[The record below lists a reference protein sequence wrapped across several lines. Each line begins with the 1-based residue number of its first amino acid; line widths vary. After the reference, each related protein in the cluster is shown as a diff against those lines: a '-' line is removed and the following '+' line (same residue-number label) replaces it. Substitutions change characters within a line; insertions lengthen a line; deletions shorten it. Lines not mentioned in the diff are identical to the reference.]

1 MNLGGNDFANAITS
15 LGFMVAAVALL
26 PPLLMHVLPEVVAF
40 PLSLVISTAC
50 YGYLAFINFQKG
62 YRKKSWIKVKA
73 SPINGEVSGQLN
85 VETTTSVTV
94 GWSFIHEGKQHDVKF
109 RSSDRYTLDREV
121 YWCPDTDV
129 IILRKLK
136 MKFYFCVYSICA
148 VMAFYLAHLAIFV
161 ELMGFEE
168 VIPANVWFLLLAS
181 PICVI
186 VYLEYKYR

>member
-1 MNLGGNDFANAITS
+1 
-15 LGFMVAAVALL
+15 MVAAVALL
-26 PPLLMHVLPEVVAF
+26 PPLLMHVIPEVVAF
-40 PLSLVISTAC
+40 PLSVVISTAC

-121 YWCPDTDV
+121 YWCPDTDE

-181 PICVI
+181 PIGVI